1 MIQGSDESEMY
12 LRNLV
17 HRRSTRFP
25 TYGGGIHLGIFFK
38 SWRIATRSRRR
49 FFGFVVAYSM
59 LALSIATSFKQLEDD
74 PGNYVLLIVT
84 LCVGI
89 ILSTMYGLIL
99 TTFRKKEIATL
110 KAIGWSNG
118 DVRTRILGEILFLSL
133 IGYLLLLELDIH
145 LLGVSFYIF
154 GLDVPRLASTPL
166 VQNLHYSQEIFLFTF
181 IIIILLQVPGVL
193 FANNRALQVKPMV
206 ALQAI

>member
-1 MIQGSDESEMY
+1 MY

-17 HRRSTRFP
+17 HRSSIRFP
-25 TYGGGIHLGIFFK
+25 ECGGGIHLGIFFK
-38 SWRIATRSRRR
+38 SWRIATRNKRR

-59 LALSIATSFKQLEDD
+59 LSLSIATAFKQLEKDQA
-74 PGNYVLLIVT
+74 NYVLLLVT

-89 ILSTMYGLIL
+89 VLSTMYGLIL

-133 IGYLLLLELDIH
+133 IGFFLLIELDVHI
-145 LLGVSFYIF
+145 LGLSYYIF
-154 GLDVPRLASTPL
+154 GLDPIVLTSTPL
-166 VQNLHYSQEIFLFTF
+166 VQNLHFSQEIFQYSFLL
-181 IIIILLQVPGVL
+181 IILCQLPGVL
-193 FANNRALQVKPMV
+193 IANNRALQVKPMV
-206 ALQAI
+206 AMQAI